1 MNMISTLI
9 AASLLAASASA
20 PASQVS
26 HQVKNSTIDASARYP
41 VLAGNTPLIK
51 GFNLL
56 MKNAIEPDYQRAL
69 KESKE
74 GEAEA
79 RKFGYP
85 HRTWYFHIQGQVSR
99 QESWMISGWTTAE
112 TYSGGAHG
120 YAYRKQINL
129 AIYLDEHP
137 REFSLNALIPN
148 DNERSLFWAGEVL
161 SRLNASKAKREMEP
175 MAELDESLQGR
186 FVVSK
191 KGLVYQ
197 FDHYEVGAYA
207 EGTYEFTVP
216 WSALLDYQ
224 PSNLAKRLS
233 MP

>member
-1 MNMISTLI
+1 MISTLI
-9 AASLLAASASA
+9 AATLLSS
-20 PASQVS
+20 PGSPVS
-26 HQVKNSTIDASARYP
+26 MQTKNSIIDASARYP
-41 VLAGNTPLIK
+41 VLAGNTPLVK

-56 MKNAIEPDYQRAL
+56 MKNAVEPDYQRAL

-79 RKFGYP
+79 RKYGYP

-137 REFSLNALIPN
+137 REFSLNALLPN
-148 DNERSLFWAGEVL
+148 DNERNLFWSMEVL
-161 SRLNASKAKREMEP
+161 RRLNESKAKREMEP
-175 MAELDESLQGR
+175 MAELDETLQGR

-207 EGTYEFTVP
+207 EGTYEVTVP
-216 WSALLDYQ
+216 WSALMDYQ

>member
-1 MNMISTLI
+1 MISTLI
-9 AASLLAASASA
+9 AASLLAAQATLITTE
-20 PASQVS
+20 
-26 HQVKNSTIDASARYP
+26 VKNSTIDASMRQ
-41 VLAGNTPLIK
+41 LQLHGNTPLIK
-51 GFNLL
+51 GFNILV
-56 MKNAIEPDYQRAL
+56 KNATEPDYQRAL
-69 KESKE
+69 RESKE
-74 GEAEA
+74 AAAEA

-85 HRTWYFHIQGQVSR
+85 HRTWYFHIQSQVSR

-161 SRLNASKAKREMEP
+161 SRLNASKVKREMEP

-216 WSALLDYQ
+216 WSALMDYQ

>member
-1 MNMISTLI
+1 MISTLI
-9 AASLLAASASA
+9 VATLLAS
-20 PASQVS
+20 PGSQVS
-26 HQVKNSTIDASARYP
+26 MQTKNSIIDASARYP
-41 VLAGNTPLIK
+41 VLAGNTPLVK

-56 MKNAIEPDYQRAL
+56 MKNAVEPDYQRAL

-79 RKFGYP
+79 RKYGYP

-137 REFSLNALIPN
+137 REFSLNALLPN
-148 DNERSLFWAGEVL
+148 DNERNLFWSMEVL
-161 SRLNASKAKREMEP
+161 SRLNESKAKREMEP
-175 MAELDESLQGR
+175 MAELDETLQGR

-207 EGTYEFTVP
+207 EGTYEVTVP
-216 WSALLDYQ
+216 WSALVDYQ

>member
-1 MNMISTLI
+1 
-9 AASLLAASASA
+9 
-20 PASQVS
+20 
-26 HQVKNSTIDASARYP
+26 
-41 VLAGNTPLIK
+41 
-51 GFNLL
+51 
-56 MKNAIEPDYQRAL
+56 
-69 KESKE
+69 
-74 GEAEA
+74 
-79 RKFGYP
+79 
-85 HRTWYFHIQGQVSR
+85 
-99 QESWMISGWTTAE
+99 MISGWTTAE

-161 SRLNASKAKREMEP
+161 SRLNQSKAKREMEP

-216 WSALLDYQ
+216 WSALMDYQ

>member
-1 MNMISTLI
+1 MISALLAT
-9 AASLLAASASA
+9 SLLAAQATL
-20 PASQVS
+20 VTTE
-26 HQVKNSTIDASARYP
+26 VKNSTIDASMRQ
-41 VLAGNTPLIK
+41 LQLHGNTPLIK

-56 MKNAIEPDYQRAL
+56 VKNATEPDYQRAL
-69 KESKE
+69 RESKE
-74 GEAEA
+74 AAAEA

-85 HRTWYFHIQGQVSR
+85 HRTWYFHIQSQVSR

-148 DNERSLFWAGEVL
+148 DNERSLFWAGELL

>member
-1 MNMISTLI
+1 MISALLAT
-9 AASLLAASASA
+9 SLLAAQATL
-20 PASQVS
+20 VTTE
-26 HQVKNSTIDASARYP
+26 VKNSTIDASMRQ
-41 VLAGNTPLIK
+41 LQLHGNTPLIK

-56 MKNAIEPDYQRAL
+56 VKNATEPDYQRAL
-69 KESKE
+69 RESKE
-74 GEAEA
+74 AAAEA

-85 HRTWYFHIQGQVSR
+85 HRTWYFHIQSQVSR